1 MKKIFYVALMAMMVM
16 MTACQQSKEDY
27 IKEFKS
33 FVHEVSEECADYT
46 DAQWENA
53 AKEFEALVKQA
64 EKYEDLTTEE
74 TLELAKENNCICEI
88 NTRGIYKGRY
98 NDYYPSKEIIKIMNE
113 KNIPAVVST
122 DAHHPDDLDK
132 FEGIYEYLKQINYK
146 NILYLDSDGIW
157 KDYSI

>member
-1 MKKIFYVALMAMMVM
+1 MKNLFYVALMAIAVM
-16 MTACQQSKEDY
+16 FTSCQQSKEDY

-74 TLELAKENNCICEI
+74 TLELAAIQAQYAGIQAKKGI
-88 NTRGIYKGRY
+88 NKVIDGVKDLFGG
-98 NDYYPSKEIIKIMNE
+98 K
-113 KNIPAVVST
+113 KN
-122 DAHHPDDLDK
+122 K
-132 FEGIYEYLKQINYK
+132 
-146 NILYLDSDGIW
+146 
-157 KDYSI
+157 